1 MPVIKYF
8 NFPLFRVILYDR
20 ENTWWQA
27 EKEIAEERDS
37 LYIVFFGASPPPC
50 FCKNDPCIFILH
62 LATVIYASS
71 PAHPRYPC
79 FTSLIALHLR
89 AHWIWKLLRRCP
101 SSASVPYSFSL
112 FFKTSDKESLL
123 LLSRGQSYNLSPCIL
138 HPLLLFLSGIS
149 TWIYPFTWT
158 MKSSHFS
165 PLLYNSYKLILLTLT
180 CTNNITFKTGKSLNP
195 STLLLVAFSFFSSHL
210 QQKFLRLVHIH
221 CLPVF
226 TWNSVIFPRHSC
238 YCLHISTEFAY

>member
-1 MPVIKYF
+1 MMAS
-8 NFPLFRVILYDR
+8 R
-20 ENTWWQA
+20 
-27 EKEIAEERDS
+27 ERDS
-37 LYIVFFGASPPPC
+37 RRKGKFIYSIFWCFSPTLFLQEGSLHFHFALGHCDLCIQPC
-50 FCKNDPCIFILH
+50 SPKISLLH
-62 LATVIYASS
+62 LT
-71 PAHPRYPC
+71 H
-79 FTSLIALHLR
+79 
-89 AHWIWKLLRRCP
+89 CP
-101 SSASVPYSFSL
+101 SPQSSLDLKTVEEVPKLCICTILFFT